1 MSGSPTIS
9 VLMGAYYR
17 RGDTALLERSVRSIL
32 SQSVSDLELLIC
44 DDGSSPEAARLL
56 ERLAEADARLR
67 LIRRGSLFSLP
78 CKLNACLAAA
88 DGRYIA
94 RMDDDDYSHPLRL
107 EKQLA
112 FLEGHPEYAFC
123 ASAARLCH
131 DGKAYG
137 ERRYKPAPTKGDLA
151 KYCPFIHPT
160 LLIRRP
166 VIEKIGGYNDKKYTI
181 RCEDYDLYFRLY
193 KKDFFG
199 YNIQEA
205 LLDYSESPC
214 DNSKHTPK
222 TRFNE
227 FIVRMRGCAAI
238 GRPLGFFTAFK
249 CLILIFTPKWLYF
262 KLKNARSEN
271 NIYEQKDGKA

>member
-1 MSGSPTIS
+1 MIS
-9 VLMGAYYR
+9 VICPAYNNAKTVR
-17 RGDTALLERSVRSIL
+17 RAAESIL
-32 SQSVSDLELLIC
+32 CGTYRDIELILV
-44 DDGSSPEAARLL
+44 DDGSTDGTAEEIARIAAEDGRAVALFN
-56 ERLAEADARLR
+56 EEN
-67 LIRRGSLFSLP
+67 RGIVYSL
-78 CKLNACLAAA
+78 NRAIAAA
-88 DGRYIA
+88 HGEYIA
-94 RMDDDDYSHPLRL
+94 RMDADDFSHPDRL